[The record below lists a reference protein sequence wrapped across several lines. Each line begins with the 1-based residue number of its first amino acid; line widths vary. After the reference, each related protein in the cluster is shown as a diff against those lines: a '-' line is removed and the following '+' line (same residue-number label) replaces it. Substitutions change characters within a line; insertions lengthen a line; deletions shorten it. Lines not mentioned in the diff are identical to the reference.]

1 MAQLIDGKS
10 LSNRIIDEVKAEVD
24 NIRVHKKRVPGLA
37 VILVGDDV
45 ASSIYVNKKKKTC
58 ESIGIKS
65 EVKRY
70 DSTITEEFLISE
82 IHNLN
87 NDINFDGILIQLPL
101 PGHINPLNVINAVKP
116 DKDVDGF
123 HPFNIG
129 NLFLG
134 YNTFV
139 PCTPLG
145 ILTLLDHYNIGI
157 ISKHVVIVGRSNIV
171 GKPLVPLFLQRDAT
185 VTICHS
191 RTINLSN
198 ITKTADILVSA
209 IGRPHFV
216 DKEYIKEGAVVID
229 VGINR
234 INGKITGDVCFDD
247 VKDVASHI
255 TPVPGGVG
263 PMTIAM
269 LMHNTLRAYRMHI

>member
-10 LSNRIIDEVKAEVD
+10 LSNRIINEVKAEVD

-101 PGHINPLNVINAVKP
+101 PGHINPLNVINTVKP

-145 ILTLLDHYNIGI
+145 IMTLLDHYNIGI

-209 IGRPHFV
+209 IGRPHFI
-216 DKEYIKEGAVVID
+216 DRTYIKEGAVVID

>member
-1 MAQLIDGKS
+1 MAQILDGKS
-10 LSNRIIDEVKAEVD
+10 LSNNIINEIKHEVEDLRAHG
-24 NIRVHKKRVPGLA
+24 NRAPGLS

-65 EVKRY
+65 YVKTY
-70 DSTITEEFLISE
+70 DNNVSESFLIE
-82 IHNLN
+82 EVLALN
-87 NDINFDGILIQLPL
+87 NDINLDGILIQLPL
-101 PGHINPLNVINAVKP
+101 PRHVNPLNVISSVKP

-123 HPFNIG
+123 HPINIG

-134 YNTFV
+134 YNTFI

-145 ILTLLDHYNIGI
+145 IIKLLEYYNIDI
-157 ISKHVVIVGRSNIV
+157 KSKHVVIVGRSNIV
-171 GKPLVPLFLQRDAT
+171 GKPLVPLFLQKDAT
-185 VTICHS
+185 VSICHS
-191 RTINLSN
+191 KTFNLSD
-198 ITKTADILVSA
+198 ITKTADILVTA
-209 IGRPHFV
+209 IGKPNFIGREDV
-216 DKEYIKEGAVVID
+216 KQGAVVID

-234 INGKITGDVCFDD
+234 VNGKIVGDVFFDA
-247 VKDVASHI
+247 VKDVASYI

-269 LMHNTLRAYRMHI
+269 LMYNTLKAYRMHL